1 MEWIPLK
8 KKISNLKPQV
18 SFYLKFA
25 SLFNDIGDKSSVLF
39 WLKLYLIFNL
49 IIFSAKVQN
58 FRLSTVQVK
67 FHQICTLIGYFC
79 WSYIKF
85 QLKKHGGV
93 MSHDIKEW
101 YKIWSVTDFFFSK
114 MTQIWWILIRALK
127 SLKNLH
133 FDSSLCAKY
142 TTFDLKKIQRSIF
155 HDTDESCKI
164 WRKTDL

>member
-25 SLFNDIGDKSSVLF
+25 SLFNAIGDKSSVLF

-101 YKIWSVTDFFFSK
+101 YKIWSVTDFFFFKNDTNLMNFDPSK
-114 MTQIWWILIRALK
+114 EKPKKFALWFVPLCKVYNIWPK
-127 SLKNLH
+127 KNTEEYISWH
-133 FDSSLCAKY
+133 
-142 TTFDLKKIQRSIF
+142 
-155 HDTDESCKI
+155 
-164 WRKTDL
+164 WRVM

>member
-1 MEWIPLK
+1 MQSFFRASFLVTPCHVVTVYPCMEWIPLK

-25 SLFNDIGDKSSVLF
+25 SLFDAIGDKSSVLF

-93 MSHDIKEW
+93 MSHDIREW
-101 YKIWSVTDFFFSK
+101 YKIWIVTDFFFQK
-114 MTQIWWILIRALK
+114 W
-127 SLKNLH
+127 H
-133 FDSSLCAKY
+133 EFDEFWSEHWKA
-142 TTFDLKKIQRSIF
+142 
-155 HDTDESCKI
+155 
-164 WRKTDL
+164 